1 MPTAC
6 KKELKCKTTEMCTY
20 SHAASICNK
29 RLQRL
34 QQSVVSQRLHH
45 NAEMYDN
52 FSKTSVCSR
61 LSCSHLQHLST
72 QCVIDQRHCKA
83 LQSISTSTFNI
94 IFFILV
100 IITSRMYSWAI
111 WRFYTCTDVV
121 DSSTTKFQPISA

>member
-1 MPTAC
+1 
-6 KKELKCKTTEMCTY
+6 MCTY

-45 NAEMYDN
+45 NAEVYDN

-100 IITSRMYSWAI
+100 IITSRMYKVHTPVSKLLMGDLKVL
-111 WRFYTCTDVV
+111 YLHCCG
-121 DSSTTKFQPISA
+121 